1 MEKEILD
8 LDQLVRVE
16 EVAGS
21 PLEAQLVVNS
31 VVILRDEKTMVDRLE
46 LAADIIENTIS
57 LYANSS

>member
-1 MEKEILD
+1 MEKEILN

-46 LAADIIENTIS
+46 LAADIIKNTIS